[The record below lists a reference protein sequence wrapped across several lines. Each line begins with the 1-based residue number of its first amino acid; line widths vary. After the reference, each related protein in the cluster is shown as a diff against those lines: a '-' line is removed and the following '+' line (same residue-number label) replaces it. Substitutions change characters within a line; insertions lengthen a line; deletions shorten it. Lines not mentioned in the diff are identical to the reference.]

1 MHWQFQTDNVFDIL
15 IFQNFH
21 EYLLLYMLNTNY
33 VFSFTSSLLWQNPIL
48 HWKFSVYFRRFVCLR
63 KQIFPSLTSDKVS
76 FPWFNACSKNV
87 LFFYRNADGCTVF
100 MQAVRSCAYAAALVV
115 LDTAKKVAT
124 NESGW
129 LDRATFMQMLY
140 PTGSS
145 LDNSPLQMLCCN
157 DTCSFTWTGREHIK
171 QVRLSY
177 TCTGGQKSGS
187 LSCKGLFRWGEC
199 SPTVI

>member
-1 MHWQFQTDNVFDIL
+1 MHWQFQTDNVFDIW

-33 VFSFTSSLLWQNPIL
+33 VFSFTSSLLWQNSIW

-63 KQIFPSLTSDKVS
+63 NQIFPSLTSDKVS
-76 FPWFNACSKNV
+76 FPWLNASSKNV

-171 QVRLSY
+171 QVRQLHLYRWTEVRQSAM
-177 TCTGGQKSGS
+177 
-187 LSCKGLFRWGEC
+187 FRCGEC